1 MKSSAILPCLIIIE
15 LSTANYGE
23 PISGHLKG
31 LRIVHYGL
39 SQHRKFLHFWLLFI
53 VLYFIF
59 TLYGYNEIVRI
70 LVIEDEKDLADAIA
84 RGLSRQAYSV
94 DIAYDGLNGLELTE
108 INSYD
113 LLILDL
119 NLPGLDG
126 LEICRRVRANDSRTG
141 ILMLT
146 ARAGQDDRVTGL
158 DLGADDYLVK
168 PFHFPELIARVRS
181 ILRRTG
187 EVRKVILRVD
197 GLVLDP
203 NPMTVTIRDQ
213 RIPLTTKEFAILEY
227 LMTNAGKVVSQEE
240 LLEHVWDENANLF
253 TQTIKVHI
261 NNLRKKLKEA
271 GREDYIRTVKGKGYM
286 VGAG

>member
-1 MKSSAILPCLIIIE
+1 M
-15 LSTANYGE
+15 
-23 PISGHLKG
+23 
-31 LRIVHYGL
+31 
-39 SQHRKFLHFWLLFI
+39 
-53 VLYFIF
+53 
-59 TLYGYNEIVRI
+59 

-84 RGLSRQAYSV
+84 RGLSLQGYSV
-94 DIAYDGLNGLELTE
+94 DVAYDGLKALELVE
-108 INSYD
+108 INNYD

-126 LEICRRVRANDSRTG
+126 LEVCRRIRANDSRTG

-168 PFHFPELIARVRS
+168 PFHFLELLARVRS

-197 GLVLDP
+197 DLVLDP
-203 NPMTVTIRDQ
+203 NSITVYVGDRRVT
-213 RIPLTTKEFAILEY
+213 LTTKEFSILEY

-240 LLEHVWDENANLF
+240 LLEHVWNEYANLF
-253 TQTIKVHI
+253 TQAIKVHI

-271 GREDYIRTVKGKGYM
+271 KREGFIRTVKGKGYV
-286 VGAG
+286 VGA